1 MEPGF
6 PRKIAEDFPGV
17 DSKVDAVFE
26 AFGERILVLL
36 ARHTWNFLWYR
47 KEEENGTIFNNNIS

>member
-6 PRKIAEDFPGV
+6 PRKISKDFPGV

-26 AFGERILVLL
+26 AFGKRTCTRLAIGLLKCYER
-36 ARHTWNFLWYR
+36 YR
-47 KEEENGTIFNNNIS
+47 GGLNHF

>member
-6 PRKIAEDFPGV
+6 PRKISKDFPGV

-26 AFGERILVLL
+26 AFGKRTRTRLAIGLLKCYER
-36 ARHTWNFLWYR
+36 YR
-47 KEEENGTIFNNNIS
+47 GGLNHF